1 MSNAERERLAAR
13 IRELFDEGV
22 RTGRSPNDSA
32 ADAAQRAA
40 QEARLESTCAALFNH
55 VDEQVSS
62 LRSCACAGQ
71 EVQLC

>member
-1 MSNAERERLAAR
+1 MSNAERERLSAR

-55 VDEQVSS
+55 VDEQVNRA
-62 LRSCACAGQ
+62 LQPR
-71 EVQLC
+71 EL